1 MNINNYFKNCRVS
14 VIESA
19 HKDAVLDHQQP
30 IHTETGKMTQK
41 LATAGLVLAAS
52 VGSAS
57 AEKIKFEYWYGL
69 TGDLGAVVAETC
81 NRFNASQ
88 DQYEAVCVGQDGYE
102 KAVQNTI
109 AAFRAGKQPT
119 ILQAFD
125 AGTADL
131 MLSGEFYPVT
141 KLMADT
147 GVKIDWADYFPGIA
161 NYYSSKSGE
170 FFSMPWNSS
179 TPVYYFNKDQFA
191 KAGITEAPITWEG
204 LEAVLVKLKASGQG
218 CGLAYAPS
226 SWIDLEQF
234 SMANNVPVASN
245 NNGYDGLDTTLLFN
259 TTLHVKHMQNMQRW
273 ITEGLAKLRTQAS
286 GKTARDSFLEGE
298 CSVFFS
304 SIADHNTISK
314 LKPTFAWDVQIIPT
328 YEGVERKNT
337 VVGGASLW
345 VLSGKTD
352 DEYKAAASYL
362 AFLATKPEQQFLLE
376 NSGYIPVTKSTYAA
390 LKAEGFYS
398 KEPYINRDIAMK
410 SLTWTEPTALTRGIR
425 LGNFI
430 QIRAEWQAEV
440 EAALAGQKTMQEALD
455 TAVARGNELLARF
468 AQTYPGKSFP

>member
-1 MNINNYFKNCRVS
+1 
-14 VIESA
+14 
-19 HKDAVLDHQQP
+19 
-30 IHTETGKMTQK
+30 MTVK
-41 LATAGLVLAAS
+41 LATSAMALLLTAGA
-52 VGSAS
+52 AS
-57 AEKIKFEYWYGL
+57 AEKISFEYWYGL
-69 TGDLGAVVAETC
+69 TGDLGQVVAETC

-88 DQYEAVCVGQDGYE
+88 DQFEAVCVGQDGYE

-109 AAFRAGKQPT
+109 AAFRAQKHPT
-119 ILQAFD
+119 LLQSFD

-147 GVKIDWADYFPGIA
+147 GVTVDWADYFPGIA

-179 TPVYYFNKDQFA
+179 TPVYYFNKDHFA
-191 KAGITEAPITWEG
+191 KAGLTEAPITWEG
-204 LEAVLVKLKASGQG
+204 MEAAFAALKASGQA

-226 SWIDLEQF
+226 TWIDLEQF
-234 SMANNVPVASN
+234 SMVHNVPVASN
-245 NNGYDGLDTTLLFN
+245 NNGYDGLDSELLFN
-259 TTLHVKHMQNMQRW
+259 TTLHVKHMENIQRW
-273 ITEGLAKLRTQAS
+273 LADGSALLRTQGT
-286 GKTARDSFLEGE
+286 GKTARDSFVEGE

-304 SIADHNTISK
+304 SIADHNTIHK
-314 LKPTFAWDVQIIPT
+314 LTPAFGWDVQIIPT
-328 YEGVERKNT
+328 YEGVERKNS

-352 DEYKAAASYL
+352 DEYKAAAAYL

-376 NSGYIPVTKSTYAA
+376 NSGYIPVTKSTYEA
-390 LKAEGFYS
+390 LLAEGFYA

-410 SLTWTEPTALTRGIR
+410 SLTWTEPTELTRGIR
-425 LGNFI
+425 LGSFI
-430 QIRAEWQAEV
+430 QIRAEWLAEV

-455 TAVARGNELLARF
+455 TAVARGNDQLKRF
-468 AQTYPGKSFP
+468 AQTYQGKSFP

>member
-1 MNINNYFKNCRVS
+1 
-14 VIESA
+14 
-19 HKDAVLDHQQP
+19 
-30 IHTETGKMTQK
+30 MTQR
-41 LATAGLVLAAS
+41 LATAALVFAATA
-52 VGSAS
+52 GSAS

-88 DQYEAVCVGQDGYE
+88 DQFEAVCVGQDGYE

-109 AAFRAGKQPT
+109 AAFRAGKHPT
-119 ILQAFD
+119 LLQSFD

-141 KLMADT
+141 QLMADT
-147 GVKIDWADYFPGIA
+147 GVTVDWTDYFPGIA

-191 KAGITEAPITWEG
+191 KAGITEAPVTWEG
-204 LEAVLVKLKASGQG
+204 MAEAFKALKASGQA
-218 CGLAYAPS
+218 CSLAYAPS

-234 SMANNVPVASN
+234 SMAHNIPVASN
-245 NNGYDGLDTTLLFN
+245 NNGYDGLDTELLFN
-259 TTLHVKHMQNMQRW
+259 TTLHVQHMENIQRW
-273 ITEGLAKLRTQAS
+273 ITEGYALLRTQAA
-286 GKTARDSFLEGE
+286 GKTSRDSFVEGE

-304 SIADHNTISK
+304 SIADHNTIHK
-314 LKPTFAWDVQIIPT
+314 LTPAFGWDVQIIPT
-328 YEGVERKNT
+328 YEGVERHNT

-345 VLSGKTD
+345 VLAGKTE

-376 NSGYIPVTKSTYAA
+376 NTGYIPVTKSTYEA
-390 LKAEGFYS
+390 LLAEGFYA
-398 KEPYINRDIAMK
+398 KAPYLNRDIAMK
-410 SLTWTEPTALTRGIR
+410 SLTYTEPTELTRGIR
-425 LGNFI
+425 LGGMI
-430 QIRAEWQAEV
+430 QIRSEWQSEV
-440 EAALAGQKTMQEALD
+440 EAALAGQKTMKEALD
-455 TAVARGNELLARF
+455 NAVSRGNDQLTRF
-468 AQTYPGKSFP
+468 AQTYAGKSFP

>member
-1 MNINNYFKNCRVS
+1 MT
-14 VIESA
+14 
-19 HKDAVLDHQQP
+19 HK
-30 IHTETGKMTQK
+30 I
-41 LATAGLVLAAS
+41 ATVAAILLAS
-52 VGSAS
+52 VGTAS
-57 AEKIKFEYWYGL
+57 AEKVKFEYWYGL
-69 TGDLGAVVAETC
+69 TGDLGEVVQETC

-119 ILQAFD
+119 IVQAFD

-131 MLSGEFYPVT
+131 MLSGEFYPVS

-147 GVKIDWADYFPGIA
+147 GVAIDWSDYFPGIA

-179 TPVYYFNKDQFA
+179 TPVYYYNKDQFA

-204 LEAVLVKLKASGQG
+204 MEAAFKALKASGQA
-218 CGLAYAPS
+218 CSLAYAPS

-245 NNGYDGLDTTLLFN
+245 NNGYDGLDTVLLFN
-259 TTLHVKHMQNMQRW
+259 TTLHVKHMENIQRW
-273 ITEGLAKLRTQAS
+273 LAEGYALLRTQAA
-286 GKTARDSFLEGE
+286 GKTARDSFVEGE
-298 CSVFFS
+298 CSIFFS

-314 LKPTFAWDVQIIPT
+314 LKPTFGWDVQIIPT

-352 DEYKAAASYL
+352 DEYKAAANYL

-376 NSGYIPVTKSTYAA
+376 NSGYIPVTKSTYEA
-390 LKAEGFYS
+390 LKAEGFY
-398 KEPYINRDIAMK
+398 KKAPYINRDIAMK
-410 SLTWTEPTALTRGIR
+410 SLTWSEPTELTRGIR
-425 LGNFI
+425 LGSMI
-430 QIRAEWQAEV
+430 QIRAEWTAEV
-440 EAALAGQKTMQEALD
+440 EAALAGQKPMKEALD
-455 TAVARGNELLARF
+455 TAVSRGNELLARF
-468 AQTYPGKSFP
+468 ARTYEGKSFP

>member
-1 MNINNYFKNCRVS
+1 M
-14 VIESA
+14 
-19 HKDAVLDHQQP
+19 
-30 IHTETGKMTQK
+30 MTQK
-41 LATAGLVLAAS
+41 LAIAALALAAAT
-52 VGSAS
+52 GAAN
-57 AEKIKFEYWYGL
+57 AEKAKFEYWYGL

-88 DQYEAVCVGQDGYE
+88 DQFEAVCVGQDGYE

-109 AAFRAGKQPT
+109 AAFRAQKHPT
-119 ILQAFD
+119 LLQSFD

-147 GVKIDWADYFPGIA
+147 GVTIDWSDYFPGIA

-179 TPVYYFNKDQFA
+179 TPVYYFNKDHFA
-191 KAGITEAPITWEG
+191 KAGLTEGPVTWEG
-204 LEAVLVKLKASGQG
+204 MEAAMKALKDSGQV

-234 SMANNVPVASN
+234 SMAHGVPVASN
-245 NNGYDGLDTTLLFN
+245 NNGYDGLDSELLFN
-259 TTLHVKHMQNMQRW
+259 TTLHVQHMENIQRW
-273 ITEGLAKLRTQAS
+273 MTEGYAMLRTAAA
-286 GKTARDSFLEGE
+286 GKSARDSFVEGE
-298 CSVFFS
+298 CSIFFS
-304 SIADHNTISK
+304 SIADHNTVHK
-314 LKPTFAWDVQIIPT
+314 LKPAFAWDVQIIPT

-352 DEYKAAASYL
+352 DEYKAAAAYL

-376 NSGYIPVTKSTYAA
+376 NSGYIPVTKSTYEA
-390 LKAEGFYS
+390 LKAEGFYAR
-398 KEPYINRDIAMK
+398 EPFINRDIAMK
-410 SLTWTEPTALTRGIR
+410 SLTWTEPNELTRGIR
-425 LGNFI
+425 LGSFI
-430 QIRAEWQAEV
+430 QIRAEWTAEV
-440 EAALAGQKTMQEALD
+440 EAAIAGQKTMKEALD
-455 TAVARGNELLARF
+455 TAAARGNDHLKRF
-468 AQTYPGKSFP
+468 AQTYAGKSFP